1 MISRWF
7 RVLTR
12 SWNFRC
18 LHLHQVFG
26 QKNRGLKR
34 FHKEHMGRRGHQ
46 ESSCSIRSWWESF
59 GLSPSF
65 HAAKWRNKKRIGPC
79 HLPQLLSSHPTY
91 TKYQPFT
98 VWYFFQNHPSLK
110 ITSWPCLQPGWESP
124 QIAALQSDRHL
135 DSGHVLSSQVSLF
148 GLSPKPTNI
157 LQATSNTNSSAKR
170 SCCLTKH
177 KSSTIKPTYVYIYI
191 I

>member
-1 MISRWF
+1 MISSLNAFMEFQVPSSSSSFRPKQSWF
-7 RVLTR
+7 EEVSQRAHGKLMRKLWTFPKF
-12 SWNFRC
+12 SC
-18 LHLHQVFG
+18 G
-26 QKNRGLKR
+26 KMEEQKKDW
-34 FHKEHMGRRGHQ
+34 
-46 ESSCSIRSWWESF
+46 S
-59 GLSPSF
+59 LSP
-65 HAAKWRNKKRIGPC
+65 P
-79 HLPQLLSSHPTY
+79 PTSVFPSNLHKISTFY
-91 TKYQPFT
+91 S
-98 VWYFFQNHPSLK
+98 WIFFSNHPSLK

-177 KSSTIKPTYVYIYI
+177 KSSTIKPTYVYIYRYI
-191 I
+191 YICI